1 MSSVQKVL
9 EAISDPTRR
18 KILDLLKKS
27 DLTAGE
33 LGSHFDISGP
43 SMSHH
48 LNKLKAADL
57 VQTTR
62 QGQSIVYSINTS
74 VFEDTAQFVVEFFE
88 LSIACPPQHIRELCG
103 ASKLFW
109 PATSLTNSTCG
120 HRSVIMSLR
129 HHLPHPIMKSSLIQ
143 ANCHPS
149 KASPPIPTIQR
160 MPDGETAKHN
170 KLVTVIEEL

>member
-1 MSSVQKVL
+1 MSSIQKVL

-33 LGSHFDISGP
+33 LGNHFDISGP

-74 VFEDTAQFVVEFFE
+74 VFEDTAQFVVEFF
-88 LSIACPPQHIRELCG
+88 Q
-103 ASKLFW
+103 
-109 PATSLTNSTCG
+109 N
-120 HRSVIMSLR
+120 
-129 HHLPHPIMKSSLIQ
+129 KS
-143 ANCHPS
+143 
-149 KASPPIPTIQR
+149 
-160 MPDGETAKHN
+160 EAK
-170 KLVTVIEEL
+170 K

>member
-1 MSSVQKVL
+1 MSSIQQVL

-33 LGSHFDISGP
+33 LGNHFDISGP

-74 VFEDTAQFVVEFFE
+74 VFDDTAQFVVEFF
-88 LSIACPPQHIRELCG
+88 Q
-103 ASKLFW
+103 
-109 PATSLTNSTCG
+109 N
-120 HRSVIMSLR
+120 
-129 HHLPHPIMKSSLIQ
+129 KS
-143 ANCHPS
+143 
-149 KASPPIPTIQR
+149 
-160 MPDGETAKHN
+160 EAK
-170 KLVTVIEEL
+170 K